1 MRLVTFRNRK
11 QASDPPKVGVFVSGT
26 HLAPVSAF
34 AEWLAAGVANREA
47 LDLSSLR
54 RMLATGGLA
63 ALDQLDR
70 ELFERG
76 DLIELTGASKI
87 SVDDCVFE
95 APLRPAKIIT
105 VARNYP
111 DHLAETG
118 APKTGPVP
126 FASIKA
132 TSSVCG
138 PYDEIVRPACERH
151 LDYET
156 ELAVVIGRRCKNVA
170 ASNAYE
176 VIAGYM
182 VMNDVVAREILTI
195 ERRAGNQFLGKM
207 FDGFAPMG
215 PALVTAREVGDPLG
229 LKIETRVNGELR
241 QSGNTRDM
249 IWPIAQL
256 IAYFS
261 QATLEPGDVISTGTP
276 AGVAAGRKA
285 GESPW
290 FLQPGDLVESTVEK
304 VGTLCNRI
312 VADESGVSSW
322 NWKSDR

>member
-1 MRLVTFRNRK
+1 MRLVTFRSKK
-11 QASDPPKVGVFVSGT
+11 QMSDPPTVGVFVSGT
-26 HLAPVSAF
+26 DVVSVSAF
-34 AEWLAAGVANREA
+34 FELLSADGENRDA
-47 LDLSSLR
+47 LDLSSLKQ
-54 RMLATGGLA
+54 MLATGGLP
-63 ALDQLDR
+63 ALDRL
-70 ELFERG
+70 ERG
-76 DLIELTGASKI
+76 LLERGQLTGRTRP
-87 SVDDCVFE
+87 SVIRADDCVFE
-95 APLRPAKIIT
+95 APLRPGKIVT

-111 DHLAETG
+111 DHLAET
-118 APKTGPVP
+118 ADAKTGPVP
-126 FASIKA
+126 SASIKA

-138 PYDEIVRPACERH
+138 PYDKIVRPACERH

-156 ELAVVIGRRCKNVA
+156 ELAVVIGRRCKNVP

-215 PALVTAREVGDPLG
+215 PALVSAREVGNPMG

-285 GESPW
+285 DESPW
-290 FLQPGDLVESTVEK
+290 FLQLGDLVESTVEN
-304 VGTLCNRI
+304 VGTLCNQI
-312 VADESGVSSW
+312 VADETVVSSW
-322 NWKSDR
+322 DWERGQ